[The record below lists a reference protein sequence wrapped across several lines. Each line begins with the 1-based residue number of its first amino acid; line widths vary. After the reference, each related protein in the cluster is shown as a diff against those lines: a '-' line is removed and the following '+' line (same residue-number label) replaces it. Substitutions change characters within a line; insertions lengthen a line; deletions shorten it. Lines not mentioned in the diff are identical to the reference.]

1 MAPHT
6 VTQALKTAVLAARI
20 FEKLGMKTTP
30 AFAAPR
36 ADIIQAIE
44 MGDPRR
50 LIAFVQGIQAASP
63 IDGSAVPEPWDMP
76 GYADQVI
83 MAAGTFVSG
92 ASIELSADAP
102 MRAPYAVYLQG
113 GLTFAHGKIA
123 LLEAL
128 EQMRRDGLLPDMTE
142 KEETP

>member
-6 VTQALKTAVLAARI
+6 VTQALKTSILAART
-20 FEKLGMKTTP
+20 FELLGMKTTP
-30 AFAAPR
+30 AYDAHR

-44 MGDPRR
+44 MGDPDK

-76 GYADQVI
+76 GYTDQVI
-83 MAAGTFVSG
+83 MAAGTFVAG

-102 MRAPYAVYLQG
+102 MRAPYTVYLQG
-113 GLTFAHGKIA
+113 GLTYAHGKIA
-123 LLEAL
+123 LRTAL
-128 EQMRRDGLLPDMTE
+128 EKME
-142 KEETP
+142 NA